1 MGGFMIV
8 YNVVIYFTIS
18 TQYLSY
24 IVHQTKL
31 FNLGFALLHTTS
43 DTSFPTKIK
52 NIDRLLKRL
61 FRFFS
66 NVQFFAR
73 SKTQNNNVTNYIQF
87 YKLI

>member
-24 IVHQTKL
+24 IVHQIKL

-52 NIDRLLKRL
+52 IKH
-61 FRFFS
+61 
-66 NVQFFAR
+66 
-73 SKTQNNNVTNYIQF
+73 
-87 YKLI
+87 